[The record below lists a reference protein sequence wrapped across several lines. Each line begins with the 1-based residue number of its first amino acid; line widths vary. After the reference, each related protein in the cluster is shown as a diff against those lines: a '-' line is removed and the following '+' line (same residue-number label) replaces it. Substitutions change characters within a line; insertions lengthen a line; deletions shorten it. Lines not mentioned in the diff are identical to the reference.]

1 MPQNDAGGVEGT
13 LPASGDR
20 TIALRERRSGGKGD
34 DLRGIQHTG
43 FFTMPGAALKGEE
56 LKGPKPMQGQK
67 AAAKRSEEEEVA
79 TGGDCKS
86 SSNERKNEEGGSL
99 SLSLCKG

>member
-1 MPQNDAGGVEGT
+1 MPQKGAGGVEGT

-34 DLRGIQHTG
+34 DLKGIQHTG

-56 LKGPKPMQGQK
+56 FEGPKSMQGQVPQ
-67 AAAKRSEEEEVA
+67 E
-79 TGGDCKS
+79 G
-86 SSNERKNEEGGSL
+86 GGSL
-99 SLSLCKG
+99 GKRGRKGDA